1 MTRTILI
8 NKDNKIKD
16 NYLNKINLVQTK
28 DIYKND
34 IKVEEETYNAYLQ
47 LQDFLQKENINI
59 AITSAY
65 RTLEEQQATLE
76 EFIEKY
82 GEEYAY
88 KAVAPVG
95 TSEHHTGLA
104 IDISVI
110 LNGEKPTDKADE
122 EEKILKEKTYQ
133 EIHKHLHK
141 FGFILRYPKG
151 KEEITGY
158 MYEPWHLRYVGKE
171 LAETLYNNGNW
182 ITIEEYFGIDS
193 KY

>member
-28 DIYKND
+28 DIYNND

-59 AITSAY
+59 TITSAY

-95 TSEHHTGLA
+95 TNEHHTGLA

-110 LNGEKPTDKADE
+110 LNGEQPTDKADE
-122 EEKILKEKTYQ
+122 EEIWIYLKI
-133 EIHKHLHK
+133 
-141 FGFILRYPKG
+141 
-151 KEEITGY
+151 
-158 MYEPWHLRYVGKE
+158 
-171 LAETLYNNGNW
+171 
-182 ITIEEYFGIDS
+182 S
-193 KY
+193 KR

>member
-28 DIYKND
+28 DIYNND

-104 IDISVI
+104 LDIVSMSYQ
-110 LNGEKPTDKADE
+110 LLDKE
-122 EEKILKEKTYQ
+122 Q
-133 EIHKHLHK
+133 ENTPEQQWLMHNSYKY
-141 FGFILRYPKG
+141 GFILRYPNDKS
-151 KEEITGY
+151 EITGIH
-158 MYEPWHLRYVGKE
+158 YEPWHYRYVGKE
-171 LAETLYNNGNW
+171 IAKKIYEQGICL
-182 ITIEEYFGIDS
+182 EEYLENLQ
-193 KY
+193 K

>member
-133 EIHKHLHK
+133 EIHKHLLK
-141 FGFILRYPKG
+141 FGFILRFP
-151 KEEITGY
+151 
-158 MYEPWHLRYVGKE
+158 
-171 LAETLYNNGNW
+171 
-182 ITIEEYFGIDS
+182 
-193 KY
+193 